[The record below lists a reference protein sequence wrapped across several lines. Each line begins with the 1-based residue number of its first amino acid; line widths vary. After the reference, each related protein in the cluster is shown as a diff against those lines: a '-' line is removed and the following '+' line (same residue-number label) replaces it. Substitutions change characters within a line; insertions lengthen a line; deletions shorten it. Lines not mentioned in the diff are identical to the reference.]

1 MIQIKSLASGSSGNC
16 YKISDGRTSLLIE
29 AGIPINRIKRG
40 LNYKLSEIEGCLIS
54 HEHGDHAKAAYDIAK
69 QGIDVY
75 MSRGT
80 AEMLD
85 LSGHRIH
92 HIKPKYRYD
101 IGSWIVKPFEAQHDA
116 AEPLGFLLWSQET
129 KEKLVY
135 LTDTFYTRYKFH
147 QLNYIMAEC
156 NYAKDILDEN
166 IAKGLVS
173 PVQKKRLLQSHFSLE
188 NVKEFLKANDLSQ
201 VREIWLLHLSDRNSD
216 AERFKRE
223 IMELTGKPVKI
234 AGED

>member
-1 MIQIKSLASGSSGNC
+1 MIEILPLASGSRGNC
-16 YKISDGRTSLLIE
+16 YHITDGSTPLLLE
-29 AGIPINRIKRG
+29 CGIPFREIQKG
-40 LNYKLSEIEGCLIS
+40 LHFRVSEVAGCLVS
-54 HEHGDHAKAAYDIAK
+54 HEHKDHSKAVKDVVKA
-69 QGIDVY
+69 GIDCY
-75 MSRGT
+75 MSQGT
-80 AEMLD
+80 AGVLAV
-85 LSGHRIH
+85 SGHRINI
-92 HIKPKYRYD
+92 IKAKQQFQL
-101 IGSWIVKPFEAQHDA
+101 GTWTVLPFETQHDA

-173 PVQKKRLLQSHFSLE
+173 LVQKKRLLQSHFSLE

-223 IMELTGKPVKI
+223 IQELTGKPVYV
-234 AGED
+234 AGE